1 MYWLRGA
8 VVSLG
13 VFFLVYAALS
23 VIVACAWTLVV
34 RKYPPRSDAAL
45 YGIRVAPLFGAGAL
59 VALFTVP
66 SFLYL
71 EPRFTDETIGVG
83 AVALAA
89 GGTVVLAAG
98 CINAVRA
105 WLKTA
110 RFAASCLEQA
120 RRLEMPAGIPAYE
133 VLGGAATLCVSG
145 VWRPKL
151 LVSSAVVALL
161 DAVEIEAAI
170 RHEVAHVHRK
180 DNLKKLVLRFCPFPA
195 LASLEREWSRAA
207 EIAADDDA
215 VGHERTALDLA
226 SALLKMARASAQA
239 RTPELGMTLIPNNG
253 APVST
258 RVERLLAWK
267 HSQRQGRRHL
277 QWALLGGALVGV
289 GLNYAWAL
297 AQMHEFTELLVR

>member
-1 MYWLRGA
+1 MYLLRGA

-13 VFFLVYAALS
+13 VFFLVYVALS
-23 VIVACAWTLVV
+23 VIVACVWAFVG
-34 RKYPPRSDAAL
+34 RKLPPRSDAAL
-45 YGIRVAPLFGAGAL
+45 YGIRVAPLFGACAL
-59 VALFTVP
+59 VAFFTVP

-71 EPRFTDETIGVG
+71 EPRSTGETIGVS
-83 AVALAA
+83 AFALAA
-89 GGTVVLAAG
+89 GGAAVLVAG
-98 CINAVRA
+98 CINAVKA

-110 RFAASCLEQA
+110 RFVTACLEQA

-133 VLGGAATLCVSG
+133 VLGGAPTLCVSG

-161 DAVEIEAAI
+161 DPVEIEAAI
-170 RHEVAHVHRK
+170 RHEVAHVHHQ

-215 VGHERTALDLA
+215 VCHERTALDLA

-239 RTPELGMTLIPNNG
+239 RTPELGMTLVPERG
-253 APVST
+253 AAVST

-267 HSQRQGRRHL
+267 PSPRRRLRHF
-277 QWALLGGALVGV
+277 QWALLVGALVSV
-289 GLNYAWAL
+289 GLNYAWVL
-297 AQMHEFTELLVR
+297 GLMHELTELLIR